1 VRRMIIED
9 IDTGHTPNEIS
20 QRLRVSTTFI
30 SELRK
35 TRDAFG
41 TVQPTPWM
49 RLGPAPKI
57 TTVAAEGMLDLL
69 DQDPQA
75 TLAEFVNLL
84 DSEYDIKVS
93 LVTVSRRLKEIRITH
108 KRVERTN
115 QA

>member
-1 VRRMIIED
+1 
-9 IDTGHTPNEIS
+9 
-20 QRLRVSTTFI
+20 VSTTFI
-30 SELRK
+30 SELQK

-41 TVQPTPWM
+41 TVQPTPWI

-84 DSEYDIKVS
+84 DSEYNIKVS
-93 LVTVSRRLKEIRITH
+93 LVTVSRRLKEMRITH